1 MSWRRCCRQTKR
13 VKVKV
18 SMKTIA
24 WRHCNLHRQASGL
37 LIAGA
42 LVMLILLL
50 SGCSQE
56 YKFRGT
62 PYDPVIPAPS
72 VSGIN
77 LDNTPFA
84 LSELGERVK
93 VVFFG
98 YTFCPDVCP
107 LTLSN
112 MKSVYDSLSEAER
125 AATAFVFITVDPAR
139 DTPERLAA
147 YVGAF
152 NPTFYGVQLQDDELV
167 RVKQDYGVYAEKR
180 VLEASQSA
188 ADYLIDHTAFVY
200 IIDKENNLREIF
212 AHDAPKDDIAADIT
226 YLAGR

>member
-1 MSWRRCCRQTKR
+1 MKQ

-18 SMKTIA
+18 SMNMTA
-24 WRHCNLHRQASGL
+24 WRHPSLHRRATRMLSM
-37 LIAGA
+37 AA

-50 SGCSQE
+50 GGCSQE

-72 VSGIN
+72 ISGVN

-107 LTLSN
+107 LTLAN
-112 MKSVYDSLSEAER
+112 MKGVYDSLTEAER

-152 NPTFYGVQLQDDELV
+152 NPAFYGVQVEDAELV
-167 RVKQDYGVYAEKR
+167 RVKKDYGVYAEKR
-180 VLEASQSA
+180 VLETSQSA

-212 AHDAPKDDIAADIT
+212 AHDAPKGDIAADIA

>member
-1 MSWRRCCRQTKR
+1 MMSWQHYYRMKQT
-13 VKVKV
+13 KVKV
-18 SMKTIA
+18 SMKTTA
-24 WRHCNLHRQASGL
+24 WRHRGLHRRASGVLITTML
-37 LIAGA
+37 LMF
-42 LVMLILLL
+42 VLLL
-50 SGCSQE
+50 GGCSQE
-56 YKFRGT
+56 YKFHGT

-72 VSGIN
+72 ISGVN

-107 LTLSN
+107 LTLAN
-112 MKSVYDSLSEAER
+112 MQGVYDSLSEAER
-125 AATAFVFITVDPAR
+125 AATAFVFITFDPER

-152 NPTFYGVQLQDDELV
+152 NPTFYGIQLQDDELA
-167 RVKQDYGVYAEKR
+167 RVKKDYGVYAEKR
-180 VLEASQSA
+180 ILETSQSA

-212 AHDAPKDDIAADIT
+212 AHDAPKGDIAADIAH
-226 YLAGR
+226 LAGR

>member
-1 MSWRRCCRQTKR
+1 MKMSADGARSAQRRI
-13 VKVKV
+13 V
-18 SMKTIA
+18 
-24 WRHCNLHRQASGL
+24 GL
-37 LIAGA
+37 LAAA
-42 LVMLILLL
+42 LFILVFG
-50 SGCSQE
+50 GCSQE

-62 PYDPVIPAPS
+62 PYDPVIPAPAIRG
-72 VSGIN
+72 VN
-77 LDNTPFA
+77 LDNTPFDLA
-84 LSELGERVK
+84 ELGERVK

-107 LTLSN
+107 ITLAN
-112 MKSVYDSLSEAER
+112 MKGVYEALPEAAR
-125 AATAFVFITVDPAR
+125 AETAFVFVTVDPER

-152 NPTFYGVQLQDDELV
+152 NPTFYGVQLNTDELT

-180 VLEASQSA
+180 YLEASQSA

-212 AHDAPKDDIAADIT
+212 AHDAPKGDIAADVA